1 MTTDLHNAPGARVPS
16 RGDQAPDAGAELA
29 KRAKALL
36 ADGAV
41 SAVLGWR
48 AGLDPS
54 RLQPALFEK
63 VTELGDLLIEV
74 EPGLNLAVYLRRA
87 AVRRL
92 FPVSIVTRPGDLRSI
107 VVLVQ
112 EGQLKAEDVR
122 PLLFDPAPASAAP
135 ATPVPGDTLAELL
148 PWLQAHYPARDFED
162 GQMEAVTA
170 LENLTAAER
179 WEFWAEQSRRCLR
192 CYACRE
198 ACPLCYCERCIVDL
212 TQPAW
217 LEPSAHPRGS
227 LNWNLIRAYH
237 LAGRCTLCGACESA
251 CPVDIPLM
259 VLNRMLAHH
268 VLAEFGF
275 APGLDPA
282 GPPLL
287 ATWRQ
292 EDPNELFR

>member
-1 MTTDLHNAPGARVPS
+1 VMTTELHNVRGA
-16 RGDQAPDAGAELA
+16 GEAGAELA
-29 KRAKALL
+29 ERAKALL
-36 ADGAV
+36 AGGAV
-41 SAVLGWR
+41 KAVLSWR
-48 AGLDPS
+48 RDLTAS
-54 RLQPALFEK
+54 RLQPALFED
-63 VTELGDLLIEV
+63 VTELGDLFIET

-87 AVRRL
+87 AVRGL

-122 PLLFDPAPASAAP
+122 PLLFDSDSS
-135 ATPVPGDTLAELL
+135 TILPGDTLAELL
-148 PWLQAHYPARDFED
+148 PWLRAHYPARDFED

-170 LENLTAAER
+170 LEKLTPAER
-179 WEFWAEQSRRCLR
+179 WAYWKDELSRCIR

-212 TQPAW
+212 TQPPW

-227 LNWNLIRAYH
+227 LTWNLIRAYH
-237 LAGRCTLCGACESA
+237 LAGRCTLCGACQSA

-268 VLAEFGF
+268 VLKEFDF

-282 GPPLL
+282 GPALL
-287 ATWRQ
+287 ATWRR

>member
-1 MTTDLHNAPGARVPS
+1 MTTELHNVRGA
-16 RGDQAPDAGAELA
+16 GEAGAELA
-29 KRAKALL
+29 ERAKALL

-41 SAVLGWR
+41 KAVLGWR
-48 AGLDPS
+48 RDLTAS
-54 RLQPALFEK
+54 RPQPALFGD
-63 VTELGDLLIEV
+63 VTELGDLFIEA

-87 AVRRL
+87 AVRGL

-122 PLLFDPAPASAAP
+122 PLLFDSDSS
-135 ATPVPGDTLAELL
+135 TILPGDTLAELL
-148 PWLQAHYPARDFED
+148 PWLQARYPARDFAADRLEP
-162 GQMEAVTA
+162 VTT
-170 LENLTAAER
+170 LEPLRPVER
-179 WEFWAEQSRRCLR
+179 WAYWRDELSRCIR

-212 TQPAW
+212 TQPPW

-237 LAGRCTLCGACESA
+237 LAGRCTLCGACQSA
-251 CPVDIPLM
+251 CTVDIPLM

-268 VLAEFGF
+268 VSKEFDF

-282 GPPLL
+282 APALL
-287 ATWRQ
+287 ATWRR